1 MVTSRIVVPLAVVL
15 VGALGLAHA
24 AKDLPAKQDEASYE
38 KKSEGKD
45 VFPADD
51 KAAYKKDAQA
61 FDGKKS
67 VKVEAGHGKQLQ
79 GKTDGAMKDV
89 PPDTEVY
96 YEKSPMAAS
105 PKEGH
110 VAGDFDKGTKEA
122 HVAAPVKGSVY
133 TGSPYK
139 GRIHESIAPKGG
151 AYKLPGHTGI
161 KKY

>member
-1 MVTSRIVVPLAVVL
+1 MVTSRIVVPFAVVL
-15 VGALGLAHA
+15 FGAWGLAHA
-24 AKDLPAKQDEASYE
+24 VKDLPAKQDETSYE

-45 VFPADD
+45 AYPAGD
-51 KAAYKKDAQA
+51 KADYKKDAQA
-61 FDGKKS
+61 FDGKKPA
-67 VKVEAGHGKQLQ
+67 KVEAGHGKQLP
-79 GKTDGAMKDV
+79 GKADAAMKGA

-96 YEKSPMAAS
+96 YEKSPMAAY
-105 PKEGH
+105 PKEGK

-122 HVAAPVKGSVY
+122 QVAAPVKGTVY

-151 AYKLPGHTGI
+151 ATKLPGHTGV